1 MPVSNNVTRLLD
13 AKKIPYLAYDLPVE
27 KLGAIETAQLLN
39 ISPSIVYKSIVLQ
52 RERPGKPILAIIPGN
67 RKVDEKAIAKFLDE
81 KRVGVVSEKEAERL
95 TGMKVGGISPLA
107 LLSRGFILILD
118 AEAEKEKE
126 IHISGGQ
133 RGLNI
138 RIAVSDLISLL
149 HPRIAS
155 ISKSIEES

>member
-1 MPVSNNVTRLLD
+1 MAVSNNVTRLLD
-13 AKKIPYLAYDLPVE
+13 AKKIPYAAFNLPVE

-39 ISPSIVYKSIVLQ
+39 ISPATVYKSIVLQ

-67 RKVDEKAIAKFLDE
+67 RKVDEKSIAKFLDE
-81 KRVGVVSEKEAERL
+81 KKVGVVSEKEAERL

-138 RIAVSDLISLL
+138 RIAVSDLISLI
-149 HPRIAS
+149 HPRIAA
-155 ISKSIEES
+155 ISTPIDEP